1 MDSSELQEQID
12 NLEAILNSGA
22 TETLR
27 DGHMVKFDH
36 DSIRSRLVE
45 LKTQQQKMC
54 GEPVSN
60 RRFYGMNL
68 RNRRCN

>member
-1 MDSSELQEQID
+1 MTERELKEQIE

-36 DSIRSRLVE
+36 DSIRKRIVE
-45 LKTQQQKMC
+45 LKAELAALTGKT
-54 GEPVSN
+54 VTK
-60 RRFYGMNL
+60 RLFYGMNL
-68 RNRRCN
+68 NGRSS